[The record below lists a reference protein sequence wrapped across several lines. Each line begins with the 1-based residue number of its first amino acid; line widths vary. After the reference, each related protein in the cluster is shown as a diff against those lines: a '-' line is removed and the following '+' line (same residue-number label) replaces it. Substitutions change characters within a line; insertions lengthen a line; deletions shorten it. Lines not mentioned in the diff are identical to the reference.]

1 MVCSAEHAE
10 RERERERERES
21 ERERDRERE
30 REKRERIPDYT
41 LAYIYGRSQ
50 AINDFVWS
58 FGNLRLV

>member
-1 MVCSAEHAE
+1 M
-10 RERERERERES
+10 REREI
-21 ERERDRERE
+21 ERE